1 MDCQC
6 TRGAWNCASRPV
18 VTQALAD
25 NGNTLSA
32 SSANSADAVP
42 SYGIALIVL
51 GALILVMLLVVI
63 VQLVVFVRS

>member
-1 MDCQC
+1 
-6 TRGAWNCASRPV
+6 
-18 VTQALAD
+18 LAD

-32 SSANSADAVP
+32 SSANAADAVP